1 MTCGII
7 GLGHVGQ
14 AMHKRF
20 PDAVLFDEPK
30 GIGSRKEINQCDV
43 AFVCVPTPSLD
54 DGSCDTTIVEAVLT
68 WVHCSVVIIR
78 STVPVGF
85 TKRMARK
92 HNLNLVFQPEYYGET
107 VAHPFENL
115 ENQSW
120 ISLGGESEAVK
131 LATCFYQERVNSNIR
146 FYFSDSDTVELA
158 EINGKIAFILN
169 SASVSVD
176 SSPCDVTWR
185 INNDEI
191 EDYLFQ
197 IPSYK
202 RNGQIKE
209 IIRKHL
215 NAQGMLI
222 TGFSVP
228 IETKQPK
235 AKEQRK
241 IEKQPRKRFTP
252 PAQEKTKE
260 EFVQTDE
267 ERDAIM
273 ALIAMG
279 GE

>member
-1 MTCGII
+1 MRVHLRFTEKDTDLCRWR
-7 GLGHVGQ
+7 HSV
-14 AMHKRF
+14 KRNM
-20 PDAVLFDEPK
+20 L
-30 GIGSRKEINQCDV
+30 SYYLNQ
-43 AFVCVPTPSLD
+43 
-54 DGSCDTTIVEAVLT
+54 I
-68 WVHCSVVIIR
+68 
-78 STVPVGF
+78 
-85 TKRMARK
+85 M
-92 HNLNLVFQPEYYGET
+92 
-107 VAHPFENL
+107 
-115 ENQSW
+115 
-120 ISLGGESEAVK
+120 
-131 LATCFYQERVNSNIR
+131 
-146 FYFSDSDTVELA
+146 LA

-191 EDYLFQ
+191 EDYLLQ

-235 AKEQRK
+235 ANEQRK

>member
-1 MTCGII
+1 MRVHLRFTEKDTDLCRWR
-7 GLGHVGQ
+7 HSV
-14 AMHKRF
+14 KRNM
-20 PDAVLFDEPK
+20 L
-30 GIGSRKEINQCDV
+30 SYYLNQ
-43 AFVCVPTPSLD
+43 
-54 DGSCDTTIVEAVLT
+54 I
-68 WVHCSVVIIR
+68 
-78 STVPVGF
+78 
-85 TKRMARK
+85 M
-92 HNLNLVFQPEYYGET
+92 
-107 VAHPFENL
+107 
-115 ENQSW
+115 
-120 ISLGGESEAVK
+120 
-131 LATCFYQERVNSNIR
+131 
-146 FYFSDSDTVELA
+146 LA

-191 EDYLFQ
+191 EDYLLQ

-241 IEKQPRKRFTP
+241 IEKQPGRDLLLRHKKRQKRSSCRP
-252 PAQEKTKE
+252 MKNGMQ
-260 EFVQTDE
+260 
-267 ERDAIM
+267 
-273 ALIAMG
+273 LWH
-279 GE
+279 